1 MTEPITA
8 FSSSSE
14 NAITRT
20 IDVNP
25 DTAEDKLSV
34 EEFNDYYE
42 IEETAAEIL
51 KNDYKRVWF
60 QLQSKHILICFTVDS
75 STIPG

>member
-14 NAITRT
+14 DAITRT
-20 IDVNP
+20 IDVHP
-25 DTAEDKLSV
+25 DTAADKLSV
-34 EEFNDYYE
+34 EDFNDYYE

-51 KNDYKRVWF
+51 KNDYKRVRF
-60 QLQSKHILICFTVDS
+60 QLQRPSINIDLFH
-75 STIPG
+75 GR